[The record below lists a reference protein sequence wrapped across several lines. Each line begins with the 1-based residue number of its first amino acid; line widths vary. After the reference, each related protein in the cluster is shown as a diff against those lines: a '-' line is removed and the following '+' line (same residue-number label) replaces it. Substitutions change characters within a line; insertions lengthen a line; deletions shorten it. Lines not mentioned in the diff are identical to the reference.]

1 MEGLATC
8 GHKHYN
14 FGLLVGQLFYF
25 NLVHL
30 ILQVRAARGLLSAV
44 TRLLILADII
54 DVNLMLKK
62 LQQVEND
69 LENLKNANSQAELMD
84 SMGRFTHS
92 AQELMAQAAKRSVK
106 SIPILPCPPASAT
119 PDSSKKRRFCFL
131 ISALASKK
139 WLKINNCSPL
149 I

>member
-1 MEGLATC
+1 MHIRLTVEELAPY
-8 GHKHYN
+8 GQKHYN
-14 FGLLVGQLFYF
+14 FGLLAGQLFYF

-106 SIPILPCPPASAT
+106 
-119 PDSSKKRRFCFL
+119 RG
-131 ISALASKK
+131 
-139 WLKINNCSPL
+139 SPV
-149 I
+149 

>member
-1 MEGLATC
+1 M
-8 GHKHYN
+8 
-14 FGLLVGQLFYF
+14 
-25 NLVHL
+25 
-30 ILQVRAARGLLSAV
+30 RAARGLLSAV

-92 AQELMAQAAKRSVK
+92 AQELMAQAAKRSVNLTYTYSLCTIERLQCRVVK
-106 SIPILPCPPASAT
+106 
-119 PDSSKKRRFCFL
+119 F
-131 ISALASKK
+131 ALTDFEDLRGQ
-139 WLKINNCSPL
+139 LKTTFRL
-149 I
+149 

>member
-1 MEGLATC
+1 M
-8 GHKHYN
+8 
-14 FGLLVGQLFYF
+14 
-25 NLVHL
+25 
-30 ILQVRAARGLLSAV
+30 RAARGLLSAV

-92 AQELMAQAAKRSVK
+92 AQELMAQAAKRSVNLTYTYSLCTIERLQYRVFK
-106 SIPILPCPPASAT
+106 L
-119 PDSSKKRRFCFL
+119 
-131 ISALASKK
+131 ALTDFEDLRGQ
-139 WLKINNCSPL
+139 LKTTFRL
-149 I
+149 

>member
-1 MEGLATC
+1 MFFL
-8 GHKHYN
+8 HLI
-14 FGLLVGQLFYF
+14 LLCHHLQYLLYPILQFLNF

-92 AQELMAQAAKRSVK
+92 AQELMAQAAKRSVNL
-106 SIPILPCPPASAT
+106 SYT
-119 PDSSKKRRFCFL
+119 Y
-131 ISALASKK
+131 
-139 WLKINNCSPL
+139 
-149 I
+149 

>member
-1 MEGLATC
+1 M
-8 GHKHYN
+8 
-14 FGLLVGQLFYF
+14 
-25 NLVHL
+25 
-30 ILQVRAARGLLSAV
+30 RAARGLLSAV

-92 AQELMAQAAKRSVK
+92 AQELMAQAAKRSVNLTLDSGINIGLRLLIFGFFSRGYVPYLLQIFFK
-106 SIPILPCPPASAT
+106 ISSI
-119 PDSSKKRRFCFL
+119 
-131 ISALASKK
+131 
-139 WLKINNCSPL
+139 
-149 I
+149 

>member
-1 MEGLATC
+1 LNY
-8 GHKHYN
+8 HYN
-14 FGLLVGQLFYF
+14 FGLLTGQLFNF
-25 NLVHL
+25 NLVYL

-92 AQELMAQAAKRSVK
+92 AQELMAQAAKRSVN
-106 SIPILPCPPASAT
+106 LPY
-119 PDSSKKRRFCFL
+119 FL
-131 ISALASKK
+131 I
-139 WLKINNCSPL
+139 
-149 I
+149 